1 MAGGGPV
8 QNQSAVSSVCDG
20 SKSPSVASVEAGR
33 NKNSEGRTYTAL
45 PGVTTAPSDATVP
58 VTSQLVGS
66 TVVGINL

>member
-1 MAGGGPV
+1 M